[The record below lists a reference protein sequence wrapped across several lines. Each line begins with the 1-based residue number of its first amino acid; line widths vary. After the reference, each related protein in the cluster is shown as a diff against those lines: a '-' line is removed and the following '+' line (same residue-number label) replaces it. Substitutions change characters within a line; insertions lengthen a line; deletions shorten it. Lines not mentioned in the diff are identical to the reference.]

1 MFKQKAWPIQTGIYA
16 QIKKKQACIRSTTET
31 KQQPRHIWK
40 GGEGAKVRE
49 QLEKPPAFGATPL
62 ERQMP

>member
-1 MFKQKAWPIQTGIYA
+1 MRKM
-16 QIKKKQACIRSTTET
+16 KKKQACIRSTIAT

-49 QLEKPPAFGATPL
+49 QLEKPPAFGATPFK
-62 ERQMP
+62 RQMP